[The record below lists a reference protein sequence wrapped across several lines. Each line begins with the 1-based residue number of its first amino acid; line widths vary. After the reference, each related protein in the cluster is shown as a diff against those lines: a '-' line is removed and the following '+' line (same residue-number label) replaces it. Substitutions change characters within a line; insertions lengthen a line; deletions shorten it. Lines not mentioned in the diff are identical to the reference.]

1 MTIYAAV
8 LVFLLALGLTLYPLI
23 SNQYN
28 QQHQSQ
34 IHTAYQEQVEQMEDE
49 DIQND
54 VGNRHSPTTIVAA
67 ISTQIR
73 TKANLPTHYHL
84 KPGSGLVQPS
94 MVMLEQIRTVDKTR
108 LVQYIGKLSDGEI
121 KGLNHALAIS
131 IGLIPTTPGKLTLCL
146 CSTCA
151 ENFYGSGAYYLR
163 RVNPIEV
170 EKELCTYCN
179 QRVGFDYEITPRHK
193 GR

>member
-1 MTIYAAV
+1 M
-8 LVFLLALGLTLYPLI
+8 
-23 SNQYN
+23 
-28 QQHQSQ
+28 
-34 IHTAYQEQVEQMEDE
+34 
-49 DIQND
+49 
-54 VGNRHSPTTIVAA
+54 
-67 ISTQIR
+67 
-73 TKANLPTHYHL
+73 PTHYHL

-108 LVQYIGKLSDGEI
+108 LVQYIGKLSEGEL

-131 IGLIPTTPGKLTLCL
+131 IGLIPTTPEKLILCL

-163 RVNPIEV
+163 RVNPIAV

-179 QRVGFDYEITPRHK
+179 QRAGFDY
-193 GR
+193 

>member
-1 MTIYAAV
+1 MKNTYLRGELYYAD
-8 LVFLLALGLTLYPLI
+8 LGTGVG
-23 SNQYN
+23 S
-28 QQHQSQ
+28 
-34 IHTAYQEQVEQMEDE
+34 EQNGYRPVVI
-49 DIQND
+49 IQND

-67 ISTQIR
+67 ISTQIK
-73 TKANLPTHYHL
+73 TKANLPTHYYL

-131 IGLIPTTPGKLTLCL
+131 IGLIPTAPEKLILCL

-179 QRVGFDYEITPRHK
+179 QRSGFTYEVSPRNNQRGK
-193 GR
+193 